1 DTELDK
7 TMIESLSDPLLH
19 IIRNSVDHGIES
31 PSERQRKGKPE
42 AGTIKF
48 EAGYSGANVVIQIK
62 DDGRGINPESIRK
75 KAIEKGIIK
84 ANATL
89 TEQEILELVFLPGF
103 STASTIT
110 EVSGRVVGM
119 DVVKRN
125 IAAIRGEVSIESI
138 PDKG

>member
-1 DTELDK
+1 
-7 TMIESLSDPLLH
+7 MIESLSDPLLH